1 MLVENK
7 KIIVSVT
14 LIAVFLIG
22 LIVAVAII
30 LSNRKTEDKV
40 VPDPDNNDNNNND
53 TICVN
58 NPSDCNGVPEAVR
71 TYITSTYTQLDEVRS
86 LLQVSR
92 SLGLIT
98 PTNSTN
104 LTRDQLVSS
113 YRDIT
118 RSV

>member
-40 VPDPDNNDNNNND
+40 VPDPDNNDNNNN

-71 TYITSTYTQLDEVRS
+71 TYITNTYTQIDEVRS